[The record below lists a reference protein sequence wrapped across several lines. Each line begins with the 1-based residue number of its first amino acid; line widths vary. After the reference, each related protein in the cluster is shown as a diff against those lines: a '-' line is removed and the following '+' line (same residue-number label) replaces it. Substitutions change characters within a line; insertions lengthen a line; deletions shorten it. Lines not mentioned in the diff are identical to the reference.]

1 MAEFRDAGQS
11 HVLPVKEADIRQ
23 WRREIGT
30 VPQEPYFFPT
40 TVAHNIAFGR
50 PDATREEIEQA
61 VQDIGGQEILASIP
75 GGFLAPL
82 NERAQNLSA
91 GQRQIVALARAQ
103 LLEPSIM
110 VLDEATSTLPSEV
123 ERTVVSAISKAV
135 AGRTAIII
143 AHRLSTAVHA
153 DRVVVMDGGRIVES
167 GTHGELLRQKGVYAD
182 LWASHMGLIT

>member
-1 MAEFRDAGQS
+1 M
-11 HVLPVKEADIRQ
+11 
-23 WRREIGT
+23 
-30 VPQEPYFFPT
+30 
-40 TVAHNIAFGR
+40 
-50 PDATREEIEQA
+50 
-61 VQDIGGQEILASIP
+61 QDIGGQEILASIP

-143 AHRLSTAVHA
+143 AHRLSNAVHA

-167 GTHGELLRQKGVYAD
+167 GTHGELLRQKGVYAN
-182 LWASHMGLIT
+182 LWASHMRLIT